1 MSVSDCV
8 LRPANGPGV
17 KLADKIRVL
26 IADDHPLMREA
37 IRGAFQH
44 QDDIEVVAEAGNGEE
59 AVTLSSQFK
68 PDVVIL
74 DIVMPKMSG
83 IEATREITKI
93 CPETSV
99 LILTAYDDD
108 RYVVGL
114 LEAGAS
120 GYLLKTAR
128 GHAIVDAVRAVHQG
142 ESVLHP
148 TVIAKMLKYSIRSP
162 AGTSERRGIDLSERE
177 IEILKLAAQG
187 LSNKEIASELFLSTR
202 TIKAHLSSVF
212 NKMNVSSRTE
222 AIIKGAREGV
232 ISLDGLGGSDREKK
246 QSD

>member
-1 MSVSDCV
+1 M
-8 LRPANGPGV
+8 G
-17 KLADKIRVL
+17 DKIRLV

-37 IRGAFQH
+37 IRGAFH
-44 QDDIEVVAEAGNGEE
+44 QQEDMEVVAEACDGEE
-59 AVTLSSQFK
+59 ALRVCSQLK

-83 IEATREITKI
+83 VEATRGIVKA

-114 LEAGAS
+114 LEAGAA

-142 ESVLHP
+142 ESVMHP
-148 TVIAKMLKYSIRSP
+148 TVIAKMLKYSVQMQTET
-162 AGTSERRGIDLSERE
+162 GERKGMDLSERE
-177 IEILKLAAQG
+177 IEILKLAARG
-187 LSNKEIASELFLSTR
+187 LSNKEIAKQLFLSTR
-202 TIKAHLSSVF
+202 TVKAHLSNVF
-212 NKMNVSSRTE
+212 NKMNVTSRTE
-222 AIIKGAREGV
+222 AIVKGAKEGV
-232 ISLDGLGGSDREKK
+232 ISLDSIDGENK
-246 QSD
+246 

>member
-1 MSVSDCV
+1 M
-8 LRPANGPGV
+8 AE
-17 KLADKIRVL
+17 KIRLL

-44 QDDIEVVAEAGNGEE
+44 QEDMEVVAEACDGEE
-59 AVTLSSQFK
+59 AVRLCSQLR

-83 IEATREITKI
+83 IEATRQIVKE

-99 LILTAYDDD
+99 LVLTAYDDD

-114 LEAGAS
+114 LEAGAT

-128 GHAIVDAVRAVHQG
+128 SHAIVDAVRAVHQG

-148 TVIAKMLKYSIRSP
+148 TVIAKMLKYSVQTQPS
-162 AGTSERRGIDLSERE
+162 GERKSLDLSDRE

-187 LSNKEIASELFLSTR
+187 LSNKEIASRLFLSTR
-202 TIKAHLSSVF
+202 TVKAHLSNVF

-222 AIIKGAREGV
+222 AIVKGAREGV
-232 ISLDGLGGSDREKK
+232 ISLDGVEGPGRDRK
-246 QSD
+246 